1 MKKLIAL
8 FSSLALCGG
17 TFTVINANA
26 QQEPQTYTYLELL
39 EMSDTEVAAKINPD
53 IIECGFGDETLSD
66 EEKFKNLF
74 PDSDIGGF
82 ALPDDRYNWIKMCAD
97 GTETAIMHFTVDES
111 TTLDRTLTSQALGFP
126 SDWELKAFDGIKYIG
141 GTETGITETI
151 HEYRVYVPSEI
162 FVDFESY
169 IRMEE
174 AGKQLASVGNEYSI
188 TEYSSPLKDS
198 LLIGEY
204 EIVEIEPG
212 DLPTETTTTTT
223 ETVTTIV
230 TTKIHDKRDPDSK
243 LSDGVRKAVSDN
255 VESVRVYI
263 IHVYKAETEEEAIK
277 RADEE
282 YAALDKSQYD
292 EVQLA
297 KMKSTIY
304 RKHAEAVMNEYR
316 TSILNDIGAD
326 ASDANYIPWMNCNLS
341 AEQIK
346 TAEDH
351 DDILGIFL
359 CDPNYFLDDPLI
371 RQETDSETPD
381 NTTTTTTTEPVS
393 TTTSDATTTATEATT
408 TAKQSANTSPQTGD
422 AGIAGILLAATGA
435 AAMAFTFKERED

>member
-17 TFTVINANA
+17 TFTITNADA

-39 EMSDTEVAAKINPD
+39 EMSDAEVAAKINPD

-141 GTETGITETI
+141 GIETGITETI
-151 HEYRVYVPSEI
+151 HEYRVCVPSEV

-174 AGKQLASVGNEYSI
+174 AGKQLASAGNGYSI

-204 EIVEIEPG
+204 EIVEIEPE
-212 DLPTETTTTTT
+212 DHLPTETTTTTT
-223 ETVTTIV
+223 EPVTT
-230 TTKIHDKRDPDSK
+230 TT
-243 LSDGVRKAVSDN
+243 
-255 VESVRVYI
+255 
-263 IHVYKAETEEEAIK
+263 T
-277 RADEE
+277 
-282 YAALDKSQYD
+282 
-292 EVQLA
+292 
-297 KMKSTIY
+297 
-304 RKHAEAVMNEYR
+304 
-316 TSILNDIGAD
+316 DI
-326 ASDANYIPWMNCNLS
+326 
-341 AEQIK
+341 
-346 TAEDH
+346 
-351 DDILGIFL
+351 
-359 CDPNYFLDDPLI
+359 
-371 RQETDSETPD
+371 
-381 NTTTTTTTEPVS
+381 TTTTTETD
-393 TTTSDATTTATEATT
+393 TTTTVKTTASPKT
-408 TAKQSANTSPQTGD
+408 TAKNNTGAPKTGD
-422 AGIAGILLAATGA
+422 AGIAGILLSLVGA
-435 AAMAFTFKERED
+435 ASTAFALRKRED

>member
-17 TFTVINANA
+17 AFTVINANA

-141 GTETGITETI
+141 GIETGITETI

-174 AGKQLASVGNEYSI
+174 AGKQLASAGNGYSI

-212 DLPTETTTTTT
+212 DLP
-223 ETVTTIV
+223 
-230 TTKIHDKRDPDSK
+230 
-243 LSDGVRKAVSDN
+243 
-255 VESVRVYI
+255 
-263 IHVYKAETEEEAIK
+263 AE
-277 RADEE
+277 
-282 YAALDKSQYD
+282 
-292 EVQLA
+292 
-297 KMKSTIY
+297 
-304 RKHAEAVMNEYR
+304 
-316 TSILNDIGAD
+316 
-326 ASDANYIPWMNCNLS
+326 
-341 AEQIK
+341 
-346 TAEDH
+346 
-351 DDILGIFL
+351 
-359 CDPNYFLDDPLI
+359 
-371 RQETDSETPD
+371 
-381 NTTTTTTTEPVS
+381 TTTTTTEPVS

>member
-1 MKKLIAL
+1 MKKNTRRIIAIL
-8 FSSLALCGG
+8 ASMFICLNSASGVVFATNDLNAENDTIIDIATEDAVDTASDYVSEELQKDIDSGLKKIEVTMWCIFEIDHQSIIAETEKATEEYEKTLDTSYSAEEINVMVGKYKANYSSEKYNEAYLK
-17 TFTVINANA
+17 N
-26 QQEPQTYTYLELL
+26 QQEICNFIGIDITEAEFNGTKVVCTLTPEQIYKIAGTTY
-39 EMSDTEVAAKINPD
+39 VK
-53 IIECGFGDETLSD
+53 G
-66 EEKFKNLF
+66 
-74 PDSDIGGF
+74 
-82 ALPDDRYNWIKMCAD
+82 RVIKASEFVSGEDLGYMYED
-97 GTETAIMHFTVDES
+97 
-111 TTLDRTLTSQALGFP
+111 TLD
-126 SDWELKAFDGIKYIG
+126 
-141 GTETGITETI
+141 
-151 HEYRVYVPSEI
+151 
-162 FVDFESY
+162 
-169 IRMEE
+169 
-174 AGKQLASVGNEYSI
+174 N
-188 TEYSSPLKDS
+188 
-198 LLIGEY
+198 
-204 EIVEIEPG
+204 
-212 DLPTETTTTTT
+212 TTTTTITTPT

-243 LSDGVRKAVSDN
+243 LSDGVRKAVADN
-255 VESVRVYI
+255 MESVRVYI

-326 ASDANYIPWMNCNLS
+326 VSDANYIPWMNCNLS

-381 NTTTTTTTEPVS
+381 NTTTTTTEPVS
-393 TTTSDATTTATEATT
+393 TTTSDATTTTTETSTIT
-408 TAKQSANTSPQTGD
+408 TAKITDATKTTTNKTADAPKTGD
-422 AGIAGILLAATGA
+422 AGIAGILLAGA
-435 AAMAFTFKERED
+435 GSSAVAFLIRKRED

>member
-8 FSSLALCGG
+8 FSSLTLCGG
-17 TFTVINANA
+17 AFTVINANA
-26 QQEPQTYTYLELL
+26 QQEPKTYTYLELL

-141 GTETGITETI
+141 GIETGITETI

-174 AGKQLASVGNEYSI
+174 AGKQLASAGNGYSI

-212 DLPTETTTTTT
+212 DLP
-223 ETVTTIV
+223 
-230 TTKIHDKRDPDSK
+230 
-243 LSDGVRKAVSDN
+243 
-255 VESVRVYI
+255 
-263 IHVYKAETEEEAIK
+263 AE
-277 RADEE
+277 
-282 YAALDKSQYD
+282 
-292 EVQLA
+292 
-297 KMKSTIY
+297 
-304 RKHAEAVMNEYR
+304 
-316 TSILNDIGAD
+316 
-326 ASDANYIPWMNCNLS
+326 
-341 AEQIK
+341 
-346 TAEDH
+346 
-351 DDILGIFL
+351 
-359 CDPNYFLDDPLI
+359 
-371 RQETDSETPD
+371 
-381 NTTTTTTTEPVS
+381 TTTTTTEPVS

-435 AAMAFTFKERED
+435 AAMAFTFKKRED

>member
-17 TFTVINANA
+17 AFTVINANA

-141 GTETGITETI
+141 GIETGITETI

-174 AGKQLASVGNEYSI
+174 AGKQLASAGNGYSI

-212 DLPTETTTTTT
+212 DLPTE
-223 ETVTTIV
+223 
-230 TTKIHDKRDPDSK
+230 
-243 LSDGVRKAVSDN
+243 
-255 VESVRVYI
+255 
-263 IHVYKAETEEEAIK
+263 
-277 RADEE
+277 
-282 YAALDKSQYD
+282 
-292 EVQLA
+292 
-297 KMKSTIY
+297 
-304 RKHAEAVMNEYR
+304 
-316 TSILNDIGAD
+316 
-326 ASDANYIPWMNCNLS
+326 
-341 AEQIK
+341 
-346 TAEDH
+346 
-351 DDILGIFL
+351 
-359 CDPNYFLDDPLI
+359 
-371 RQETDSETPD
+371 
-381 NTTTTTTTEPVS
+381 TTTTTTEPVS

>member
-17 TFTVINANA
+17 AFTVINANA

-74 PDSDIGGF
+74 PDSDIDGF

-141 GTETGITETI
+141 GIETGITETI

-174 AGKQLASVGNEYSI
+174 AGKQLASAGNGYSI

-204 EIVEIEPG
+204 EIVEIEPE
-212 DLPTETTTTTT
+212 DLP
-223 ETVTTIV
+223 
-230 TTKIHDKRDPDSK
+230 
-243 LSDGVRKAVSDN
+243 
-255 VESVRVYI
+255 
-263 IHVYKAETEEEAIK
+263 AE
-277 RADEE
+277 
-282 YAALDKSQYD
+282 
-292 EVQLA
+292 
-297 KMKSTIY
+297 
-304 RKHAEAVMNEYR
+304 
-316 TSILNDIGAD
+316 
-326 ASDANYIPWMNCNLS
+326 
-341 AEQIK
+341 
-346 TAEDH
+346 
-351 DDILGIFL
+351 
-359 CDPNYFLDDPLI
+359 
-371 RQETDSETPD
+371 
-381 NTTTTTTTEPVS
+381 TTTTTTEPVS

>member
-74 PDSDIGGF
+74 PDSDIDGF

-141 GTETGITETI
+141 GIETGITETI

-174 AGKQLASVGNEYSI
+174 AGKQLASAGNGYSI

-212 DLPTETTTTTT
+212 DLP
-223 ETVTTIV
+223 
-230 TTKIHDKRDPDSK
+230 
-243 LSDGVRKAVSDN
+243 
-255 VESVRVYI
+255 
-263 IHVYKAETEEEAIK
+263 AE
-277 RADEE
+277 
-282 YAALDKSQYD
+282 
-292 EVQLA
+292 
-297 KMKSTIY
+297 
-304 RKHAEAVMNEYR
+304 
-316 TSILNDIGAD
+316 
-326 ASDANYIPWMNCNLS
+326 
-341 AEQIK
+341 
-346 TAEDH
+346 
-351 DDILGIFL
+351 
-359 CDPNYFLDDPLI
+359 
-371 RQETDSETPD
+371 
-381 NTTTTTTTEPVS
+381 TTTTTTEPVS

-435 AAMAFTFKERED
+435 AAMAFTFKERTYTL

>member
-17 TFTVINANA
+17 AFTVINANA

-74 PDSDIGGF
+74 PDSDIDGF

-141 GTETGITETI
+141 GIETGITETI

-174 AGKQLASVGNEYSI
+174 AGKQLASAGNGYSI

-212 DLPTETTTTTT
+212 DLP
-223 ETVTTIV
+223 
-230 TTKIHDKRDPDSK
+230 
-243 LSDGVRKAVSDN
+243 
-255 VESVRVYI
+255 
-263 IHVYKAETEEEAIK
+263 AE
-277 RADEE
+277 
-282 YAALDKSQYD
+282 
-292 EVQLA
+292 
-297 KMKSTIY
+297 
-304 RKHAEAVMNEYR
+304 
-316 TSILNDIGAD
+316 
-326 ASDANYIPWMNCNLS
+326 
-341 AEQIK
+341 
-346 TAEDH
+346 
-351 DDILGIFL
+351 
-359 CDPNYFLDDPLI
+359 
-371 RQETDSETPD
+371 
-381 NTTTTTTTEPVS
+381 TTTTTTTEPVL

>member
-17 TFTVINANA
+17 AFTVINANA

-39 EMSDTEVAAKINPD
+39 EMSDTEVAAKINSD

-141 GTETGITETI
+141 GIETGITETI

-174 AGKQLASVGNEYSI
+174 AGKQLASAGNGYSI

-212 DLPTETTTTTT
+212 DLP
-223 ETVTTIV
+223 
-230 TTKIHDKRDPDSK
+230 
-243 LSDGVRKAVSDN
+243 
-255 VESVRVYI
+255 
-263 IHVYKAETEEEAIK
+263 AE
-277 RADEE
+277 
-282 YAALDKSQYD
+282 
-292 EVQLA
+292 
-297 KMKSTIY
+297 
-304 RKHAEAVMNEYR
+304 
-316 TSILNDIGAD
+316 
-326 ASDANYIPWMNCNLS
+326 
-341 AEQIK
+341 
-346 TAEDH
+346 
-351 DDILGIFL
+351 
-359 CDPNYFLDDPLI
+359 
-371 RQETDSETPD
+371 
-381 NTTTTTTTEPVS
+381 TTTTTTEPVS
-393 TTTSDATTTATEATT
+393 TTTSDATTPATEATT
-408 TAKQSANTSPQTGD
+408 TAKQSANTSPQPGD

-435 AAMAFTFKERED
+435 AAMAFTFKERTYTL

>member
-17 TFTVINANA
+17 AFTVINANA

-126 SDWELKAFDGIKYIG
+126 SYWELKAFDGIKYIG
-141 GTETGITETI
+141 GIETGITETI

-174 AGKQLASVGNEYSI
+174 AGKQLASAGNGYSI

-204 EIVEIEPG
+204 EIVEIEPE
-212 DLPTETTTTTT
+212 DHLPTE
-223 ETVTTIV
+223 
-230 TTKIHDKRDPDSK
+230 
-243 LSDGVRKAVSDN
+243 
-255 VESVRVYI
+255 
-263 IHVYKAETEEEAIK
+263 
-277 RADEE
+277 
-282 YAALDKSQYD
+282 
-292 EVQLA
+292 
-297 KMKSTIY
+297 
-304 RKHAEAVMNEYR
+304 
-316 TSILNDIGAD
+316 
-326 ASDANYIPWMNCNLS
+326 
-341 AEQIK
+341 
-346 TAEDH
+346 
-351 DDILGIFL
+351 
-359 CDPNYFLDDPLI
+359 
-371 RQETDSETPD
+371 
-381 NTTTTTTTEPVS
+381 TTTTTTEPVS

>member
-17 TFTVINANA
+17 AFTVINANA

-39 EMSDTEVAAKINPD
+39 EMSDAEVAAKINPD

-74 PDSDIGGF
+74 PDSDIDGF

-141 GTETGITETI
+141 GIETGITETI

-174 AGKQLASVGNEYSI
+174 AGKQLASAGNGYSI

-212 DLPTETTTTTT
+212 DLP
-223 ETVTTIV
+223 
-230 TTKIHDKRDPDSK
+230 
-243 LSDGVRKAVSDN
+243 
-255 VESVRVYI
+255 
-263 IHVYKAETEEEAIK
+263 AE
-277 RADEE
+277 
-282 YAALDKSQYD
+282 
-292 EVQLA
+292 
-297 KMKSTIY
+297 
-304 RKHAEAVMNEYR
+304 
-316 TSILNDIGAD
+316 
-326 ASDANYIPWMNCNLS
+326 
-341 AEQIK
+341 
-346 TAEDH
+346 
-351 DDILGIFL
+351 
-359 CDPNYFLDDPLI
+359 
-371 RQETDSETPD
+371 
-381 NTTTTTTTEPVS
+381 TTTTTTEPVS

-435 AAMAFTFKERED
+435 AAMAFTFKKRED

>member
-17 TFTVINANA
+17 AFTVINANA

-74 PDSDIGGF
+74 PDSDIDGF

-97 GTETAIMHFTVDES
+97 GTETAIMHFTVDEN

-141 GTETGITETI
+141 GIETGITETI

-174 AGKQLASVGNEYSI
+174 AGKQLASAGNGYSI

-212 DLPTETTTTTT
+212 DLPTE
-223 ETVTTIV
+223 
-230 TTKIHDKRDPDSK
+230 
-243 LSDGVRKAVSDN
+243 
-255 VESVRVYI
+255 
-263 IHVYKAETEEEAIK
+263 
-277 RADEE
+277 
-282 YAALDKSQYD
+282 
-292 EVQLA
+292 
-297 KMKSTIY
+297 
-304 RKHAEAVMNEYR
+304 
-316 TSILNDIGAD
+316 
-326 ASDANYIPWMNCNLS
+326 
-341 AEQIK
+341 
-346 TAEDH
+346 
-351 DDILGIFL
+351 
-359 CDPNYFLDDPLI
+359 
-371 RQETDSETPD
+371 
-381 NTTTTTTTEPVS
+381 TTTTTTEPVS

>member
-17 TFTVINANA
+17 AFTVINANA

-82 ALPDDRYNWIKMCAD
+82 ALPDDRYNWVRMCAD

-141 GTETGITETI
+141 GIETGITETI

-174 AGKQLASVGNEYSI
+174 AGKQLASAGNGYSI

-212 DLPTETTTTTT
+212 DLP
-223 ETVTTIV
+223 
-230 TTKIHDKRDPDSK
+230 
-243 LSDGVRKAVSDN
+243 
-255 VESVRVYI
+255 
-263 IHVYKAETEEEAIK
+263 AE
-277 RADEE
+277 
-282 YAALDKSQYD
+282 
-292 EVQLA
+292 
-297 KMKSTIY
+297 
-304 RKHAEAVMNEYR
+304 
-316 TSILNDIGAD
+316 
-326 ASDANYIPWMNCNLS
+326 
-341 AEQIK
+341 
-346 TAEDH
+346 
-351 DDILGIFL
+351 
-359 CDPNYFLDDPLI
+359 
-371 RQETDSETPD
+371 
-381 NTTTTTTTEPVS
+381 TTTTTTEPVS

-435 AAMAFTFKERED
+435 AAMAFTFKKRED